1 MCFHGCLGDVFVN
14 QVHVLHVSQGFLII
28 LRSSLLR
35 GEEEP
40 RLHRG
45 TGEGSVE
52 PRFVILGRGSNLFGL
67 VLFRK
72 LAEEL
77 LATTKP
83 LVSII
88 IQKKKKKKRK
98 QDRYRIKVQDLQD
111 INYTILATSS
121 LVY

>member
-88 IQKKKKKKRK
+88 IQKKKKKRENKT
-98 QDRYRIKVQDLQD
+98 D
-111 INYTILATSS
+111 TE
-121 LVY
+121 